1 MGYSRKWN
9 HADTT
14 TIKPLRDKGLKR
26 RALAICSAAILL
38 SAAIVSFYFLQR
50 TVKKPPKSDTTTK
63 VHQEKHR
70 EPRLTNQ
77 AIAPANELAI
87 DERRTVNGKIIKV
100 PKNPFGTPIPK
111 DLEYKAIWE
120 YTPEDYARVD
130 PGYAARH
137 EKFLAAQA
145 ANPWKTPSDRSL
157 SMLLF
162 AKDGNMGLLIP
173 FDARFK
179 DKFLKSLET
188 PIEIDPEQDS
198 QELQAQ
204 KREMIEVRRFLKE
217 RMDAGEDIVEILNDT
232 YNHNKQIAELRNNLQ
247 RELREL
253 EKTANSVE
261 EVQDFIDAAN
271 IMLERKGA
279 GKIGLPLA
287 LTRYRL
293 SRQNANE
300 GTQK

>member
-26 RALAICSAAILL
+26 RVLAICSTAIVL

-50 TVKKPPKSDTTTK
+50 TGKKPPKSDTTAK

-70 EPRLTNQ
+70 APRLTNQ

-173 FDARFK
+173 FDASGDR
-179 DKFLKSLET
+179 
-188 PIEIDPEQDS
+188 
-198 QELQAQ
+198 
-204 KREMIEVRRFLKE
+204 
-217 RMDAGEDIVEILNDT
+217 
-232 YNHNKQIAELRNNLQ
+232 H
-247 RELREL
+247 
-253 EKTANSVE
+253 
-261 EVQDFIDAAN
+261 
-271 IMLERKGA
+271 
-279 GKIGLPLA
+279 
-287 LTRYRL
+287 
-293 SRQNANE
+293 
-300 GTQK
+300 